1 MKRRHY
7 ISIASIVVAAGLFGA
22 GALVVGQS
30 KVSPQAIASSVT
42 RTPELVERAWRL
54 PVAATFNRQLNWQS
68 NGSRCGPAA
77 VANAYRSLGEAA
89 SSEGKVLAGTGR
101 CWTGVCMMGLTL
113 DELADV
119 ARANTRRKITLLRD
133 LSEEQFR
140 EHLRRSNDPGRRY
153 IVNFSRER
161 IFGAGVGH
169 HSPIGGYLQNED
181 LVFILDVN
189 SDFQPWLVERYITV
203 AWGRDYVDVPPL
215 RGVIFTDAKT
225 SDLHVSVDVARI

>member
-1 MKRRHY
+1 MKRRLF
-7 ISIASIVVAAGLFGA
+7 IGIVLAAAGLLGA
-22 GALVVGQS
+22 GVLFVGQS

-42 RTPELVERAWRL
+42 RTPDLVERAWRL
-54 PVAATFNRQLNWQS
+54 PVAATFNRQITWQS

-77 VANAYRSLGEAA
+77 VANVYRSLGETTIT
-89 SSEGKVLAGTGR
+89 ERKVLAGTGR
-101 CWTGVCMMGLTL
+101 CWTGVCIVGLTL

-119 ARANTRRKITLLRD
+119 ARANTSRRITVLRD
-133 LSEEQFR
+133 LSQEQFR

-169 HSPIGGYLQNED
+169 HSPIGGYLESED

-189 SDFQPWLVERYITV
+189 SDYQPWLIERTRLFTAV
-203 AWGRDYVDVPPL
+203 NTLDGDKK
-215 RGVIFTDAKT
+215 RGLLLIE
-225 SDLHVSVDVARI
+225 

>member
-1 MKRRHY
+1 MKRKHH
-7 ISIASIVVAAGLFGA
+7 ISIVSIVVAASLLGA
-22 GALVVGQS
+22 GALLVGQS

-42 RTPELVERAWRL
+42 RTPDLMERAWRL
-54 PVAATFNRQLNWQS
+54 PVAATFNRQLSWQS

-77 VANAYRSLGEAA
+77 VANVYRSLSEAA
-89 SSEGKVLAGTGR
+89 STEGKVLAGTGR
-101 CWTGVCMMGLTL
+101 CWTGVCILGLTL

-119 ARANTRRKITLLRD
+119 ARANTSRKITLLRD
-133 LSEEQFR
+133 LSEEEFR

-169 HSPIGGYLQNED
+169 HSPVGGYLEDED

-189 SDFQPWLVERYITV
+189 SDYQPWLVERARLFAAVNTLD
-203 AWGRDYVDVPPL
+203 GDKK
-215 RGVIFTDAKT
+215 RGLLLIE
-225 SDLHVSVDVARI
+225 